1 MPGKNV
7 FLLSHIFSI
16 TFIAVVSCLI
26 YWVSIKSSG
35 NGTAGIGDK
44 REGDIMAG
52 IYRQQYATRDAGYLL
67 IALIVALG
75 VFGGA
80 GCSVE
85 NDNLQAH
92 ANFRFAEE
100 IVPVRYLE
108 IKSPDLQATYHFH
121 PNEIPALRIHS
132 SGRVE
137 GLLII
142 ESETKKFVRG
152 KKLDLSRGKLFYEPL
167 LNLKPGDYIAYIRGK
182 GVTHN
187 NSCRF
192 AVLED

>member
-1 MPGKNV
+1 
-7 FLLSHIFSI
+7 
-16 TFIAVVSCLI
+16 
-26 YWVSIKSSG
+26 
-35 NGTAGIGDK
+35 
-44 REGDIMAG
+44 MAG
-52 IYRQQYATRDAGYLL
+52 IFKQQYATRDAGYVL

-80 GCSVE
+80 GCNVE
-85 NDNLQAH
+85 NDNLEAD
-92 ANFRFAEE
+92 ANFRFTEE

-108 IKSPDLQATYHFH
+108 IKSPDLQPTYHFH
-121 PNEIPALRIHS
+121 PNEIPAIRIHS

-142 ESETKKFVRG
+142 ESETNKFVRG
-152 KKLDLSRGKLFYEPL
+152 KKLDLSQGKLFYQPL
-167 LNLKPGDYIAYIRGK
+167 LNLKPGDYTAYIRGQ

-187 NSCRF
+187 NSCKF